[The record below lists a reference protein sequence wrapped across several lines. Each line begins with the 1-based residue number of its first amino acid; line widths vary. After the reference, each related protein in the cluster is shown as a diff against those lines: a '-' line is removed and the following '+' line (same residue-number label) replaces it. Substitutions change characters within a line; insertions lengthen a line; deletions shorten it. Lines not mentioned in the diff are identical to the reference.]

1 MIACVWPNRGADRG
15 LNGRRALLHCMLFAL
30 SFLIII
36 AHLVPL
42 FLCVF
47 KLQVDE
53 EPISSWRLAVYGP
66 RTYVLFVLF
75 SQKVQ
80 HACCCM
86 RALSLTVA
94 ETYAYVGQI
103 SCGPFALSI

>member
-53 EPISSWRLAVYGP
+53 EPISSRRLAVWP
-66 RTYVLFVLF
+66 TYVRTIRIIFAK
-75 SQKVQ
+75 SS
-80 HACCCM
+80 ACMCCM

-94 ETYAYVGQI
+94 ESLRRTRTCWPNILWTFRA
-103 SCGPFALSI
+103 